1 MVSWER
7 SRETKREMRDGE
19 KNKTEREW
27 SEKFVDCTHLCRKRW
42 RCTQG
47 WRRLCWITSRCI
59 RRWSFL
65 MQCCAWQHT
74 ALSLLILL
82 NEHSTVV
89 DRSPFAAAVPAFS
102 PLLCL
107 LFCVVLTDLGRLS
120 LTPLGRPLPMMM
132 CISKRYFPRN
142 TRRPPFEDSR
152 DYEDSGLDRDPNT
165 TEFVH
170 VSDWILALW
179 IPRMKYVVTSL
190 PSFFL
195 ALTSAIPHLCIS
207 FSRTQKFSSES
218 WGTKKGTSKTFK
230 PTLFVPF
237 RWTQKFHHNK
247 HKARA
252 YINSLLCL

>member
-1 MVSWER
+1 MRVCYSNECVM
-7 SRETKREMRDGE
+7 TKAQARVDHVLTE
-19 KNKTEREW
+19 KIGSNLT
-27 SEKFVDCTHLCRKRW
+27 SFHTL
-42 RCTQG
+42 TFY
-47 WRRLCWITSRCI
+47 LFITDHI
-59 RRWSFL
+59 FL

-82 NEHSTVV
+82 NEHSAVV

-132 CISKRYFPRN
+132 CITKRYFPRN

-152 DYEDSGLDRDPNT
+152 DYEDSGLDRAPNT

-179 IPRMKYVVTSL
+179 IPRMKYVVTSRVALVL
-190 PSFFL
+190 PLNFCTATFF
-195 ALTSAIPHLCIS
+195 PMPC
-207 FSRTQKFSSES
+207 
-218 WGTKKGTSKTFK
+218 WGLK
-230 PTLFVPF
+230 
-237 RWTQKFHHNK
+237 N
-247 HKARA
+247 
-252 YINSLLCL
+252 